1 MVTAKKITVYI
12 VKSKEGMIILITK
25 DVKANKESITA
36 RIMATNKITT
46 SFRLL
51 YSLYSFL

>member
-12 VKSKEGMIILITK
+12 VKSMEGMIILITK

-36 RIMATNKITT
+36 RIMATNKVTT

>member
-12 VKSKEGMIILITK
+12 VKSMEGMIILITK

-51 YSLYSFL
+51 YSLYYFL

>member
-12 VKSKEGMIILITK
+12 VKSMEGMIILITK